1 MNRRIQVCIGEAK
14 EPVGTLLYETSGNR
28 ESCSFAYHPEW
39 LVSPKRFALSP
50 DLPLQAGMMFHPRT
64 RDGSTFFD
72 CIADTE
78 PDGWGKRVILRDHT
92 KRRKQSLQQGLAPNT
107 QPLNALDYLLAV
119 DDISRVGALRFL
131 DESGIP
137 QRSHHDAERG
147 TPPLIDLGKIY
158 RASLAVEQ
166 EKETAA
172 DLAYLRGKGTSL
184 GGMRPK
190 CTVIDHDGS
199 LCLGKF
205 PSIGDDRAVT
215 KGEILALA
223 LANAAGI
230 NAAKGRVEMVEDTPV
245 ALIRRFD
252 REAGGRILYVSA
264 RTMLSAKPDEDHSYT
279 EIVDVIRKVS
289 PHAKQDMAE
298 LWRRMVFNILIT
310 NVDDHLNNHG
320 FLHRSHGQWVL
331 SPAFD
336 LNPFPDKQRELKT
349 WISEDSGPSGS
360 IRDCLAVARYFGL
373 DKADTTR
380 ILKEVTTPVKNWCNL
395 ATKVGMSGT
404 ERDKFEPA
412 FEHGE
417 LEQALSAT

>member
-1 MNRRIQVCIGEAK
+1 MSRRIQVCIGEAK

-28 ESCSFAYHPEW
+28 ESCSFAYHPQW
-39 LVSPKRFALSP
+39 LASSKRFALSP
-50 DLPLQAGMMFHPRT
+50 DLPLQAGMIFHPKT

-78 PDGWGKRVILRDHT
+78 PDGWGKRVILRDHA
-92 KRRKQSLQQGLAPNT
+92 KRRKQSLQQGMASNT
-107 QPLNALDYLLAV
+107 PPLNTLDYLLAV
-119 DDISRVGALRFL
+119 DDISRIGALRLL
-131 DESGIP
+131 DESSIP
-137 QRSHHDAERG
+137 QRSHSDAERA

-205 PSIGDDRAVT
+205 PSISDDRAVT

-223 LANAAGI
+223 LAEVAGI
-230 NAAKGRVEMVEDTPV
+230 NAAKGRIEIVEGTAI

-264 RTMLSAKPDEDHSYT
+264 RTMLSAKPDEEHSYT

-289 PHAKQDMAE
+289 PHAQQDMAE

-320 FLHRSHGQWVL
+320 FLQRGHGQWVL

-360 IRDCLAVARYFGL
+360 IQDCLAIARYFGL
-373 DKADTTR
+373 DKVKATH
-380 ILKEVTTPVKNWCNL
+380 ILKEVSTTVKNWRNMASKL
-395 ATKVGMSGT
+395 GISKA
-404 ERDKFEPA
+404 EADPFAPA
-412 FEHGE
+412 FEHNA
-417 LEQALSAT
+417 LEQALSTP

>member
-39 LVSPKRFALSP
+39 LASPKRFALSP
-50 DLPLQAGMMFHPRT
+50 DLPLQAGMMFHLRT
-64 RDGSTFFD
+64 REGSTFFD

-92 KRRKQSLQQGLAPNT
+92 KRRKQSLQQGLASNT
-107 QPLNALDYLLAV
+107 QPLNAVDYLLAV
-119 DDISRVGALRFL
+119 DDISRVGALRLL
-131 DESGIP
+131 DETGTP
-137 QRSHHDAERG
+137 QRSHREAERG
-147 TPPLIDLGKIY
+147 TPPLLDLGKIY

-166 EKETAA
+166 EKETAD
-172 DLAYLRGKGTSL
+172 DLVYLRGKGTSL

-223 LANAAGI
+223 LADAAGI

-252 REAGGRILYVSA
+252 REVGGRILYVSA

-279 EIVDVIRKVS
+279 EMVDVIRRVS

-298 LWRRMVFNILIT
+298 LWQRIVFNILIT

-320 FLHRSHGQWVL
+320 FLHRGRGQWVL

-360 IRDCLAVARYFGL
+360 IRDCLAVTRYFGL

>member
-1 MNRRIQVCIGEAK
+1 MNRRIQICIGETK

-28 ESCSFAYHPEW
+28 ESCSFAYQTEW
-39 LVSPKRFALSP
+39 LASQDRFSLSP
-50 DLPLQAGMMFHPRT
+50 DLPLQAGMIFHPKT
-64 RDGSTFFD
+64 RDSSTFFD

-92 KRRKQSLQQGLAPNT
+92 KRRKQDQQEGLTPNS
-107 QPLNALDYLLAV
+107 QPLNSLDYLLTV
-119 DDISRVGALRFL
+119 DDISRVGALRL
-131 DESGIP
+131 VDETGTP
-137 QRSHHDAERG
+137 QRSHTDAERG

-215 KGEILALA
+215 KGEILALV
-223 LANAAGI
+223 LAEAAGI
-230 NAAKGRVEMVEDTPV
+230 NAAKGRVEMVEGTPV

-252 REAGGRILYVSA
+252 REPGGRILYVSA
-264 RTMLSAKPDEDHSYT
+264 RTMLGAKPDEEHSYT
-279 EIVDVIRKVS
+279 EIVDVIRTVS

-320 FLHRSHGQWVL
+320 FLHRGHGQWVL

-360 IRDCLAVARYFGL
+360 IQDCRAVARYFGL
-373 DKADTTR
+373 DKADAVQ
-380 ILKEVTTPVKNWCNL
+380 ILKEVSSTVRNWRNL
-395 ATKVGMSGT
+395 AAKVGMSKEETGP
-404 ERDKFEPA
+404 FEPA
-412 FEHGE
+412 FEHKA

>member
-39 LVSPKRFALSP
+39 LASPKRFALSP

-223 LANAAGI
+223 LADAAGI
-230 NAAKGRVEMVEDTPV
+230 NAAKGRVEM
-245 ALIRRFD
+245 
-252 REAGGRILYVSA
+252 
-264 RTMLSAKPDEDHSYT
+264 
-279 EIVDVIRKVS
+279 VDVIRKVS

-320 FLHRSHGQWVL
+320 FLHRGHGQWVL